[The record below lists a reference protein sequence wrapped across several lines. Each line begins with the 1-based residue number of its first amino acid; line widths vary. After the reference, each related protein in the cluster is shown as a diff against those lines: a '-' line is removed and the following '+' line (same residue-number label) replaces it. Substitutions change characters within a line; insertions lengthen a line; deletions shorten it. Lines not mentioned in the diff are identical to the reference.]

1 MQAPHRVGG
10 ASCWPPLFI
19 LLVPFR
25 FVLAPSGQPNN
36 SSTSTHKGAEPSSAQ
51 VPHDSHSPTHPPTHT
66 LTLSHTHPK
75 HNHLRVHSLTHLLA
89 HSLIHSF
96 TLPVMHSLTHELIT
110 FALPHY
116 ASRGTQND
124 SKLATHVVGWH
135 MSPVPSPIL
144 SSPASLARTNMQ
156 AVHSA
161 SGRLTT
167 TDSQPSEAG
176 INAID
181 SSQKPIQYHP
191 DRKLLE
197 GSILV
202 LARRKEG
209 H

>member
-1 MQAPHRVGG
+1 
-10 ASCWPPLFI
+10 
-19 LLVPFR
+19 
-25 FVLAPSGQPNN
+25 
-36 SSTSTHKGAEPSSAQ
+36 
-51 VPHDSHSPTHPPTHT
+51 
-66 LTLSHTHPK
+66 
-75 HNHLRVHSLTHLLA
+75 
-89 HSLIHSF
+89 
-96 TLPVMHSLTHELIT
+96 MHALTHELIT

-135 MSPVPSPIL
+135 MSLVPSPIL
-144 SSPASLARTNMQ
+144 SSPARKHMQ

-167 TDSQPSEAG
+167 TDAQPSEAG

-181 SSQKPIQYHP
+181 SSQTPIQDHP
-191 DRKLLE
+191 VGELLE

>member
-1 MQAPHRVGG
+1 MGG

-19 LLVPFR
+19 LIVPFR

-51 VPHDSHSPTHPPTHT
+51 VSHDSHSPTHPPTHTHT

-96 TLPVMHSLTHELIT
+96 TLPVTNFLTHELIT

-144 SSPASLARTNMQ
+144 SSPASLEIKNMQ

-181 SSQKPIQYHP
+181 SSQKPTQDHP
-191 DRKLLE
+191 VGELLE